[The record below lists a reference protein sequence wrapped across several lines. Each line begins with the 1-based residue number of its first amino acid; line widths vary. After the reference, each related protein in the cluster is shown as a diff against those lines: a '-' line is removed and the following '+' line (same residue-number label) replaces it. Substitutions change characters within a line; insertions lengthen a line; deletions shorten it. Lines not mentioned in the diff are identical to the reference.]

1 MNVLIFIFAFVAD
14 TINIIMIIEAVGN
27 NSINNLLCKSMPN
40 LHQEYSSINPGT
52 WNVKYSQITLTS

>member
-40 LHQEYSSINPGT
+40 LH
-52 WNVKYSQITLTS
+52 